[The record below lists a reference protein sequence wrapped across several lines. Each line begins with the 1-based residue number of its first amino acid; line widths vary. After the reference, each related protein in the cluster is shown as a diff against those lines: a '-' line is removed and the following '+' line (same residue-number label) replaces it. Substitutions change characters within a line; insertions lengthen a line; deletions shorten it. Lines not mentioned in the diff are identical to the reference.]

1 MNYTR
6 GAIWIAKSFVFMWCT
21 LQVYSLNANVFK
33 LFTHE
38 TAVGSAIN
46 WFYCAT
52 SPIYLMNGCC
62 LFCDYYNLSTN
73 QNRFVLKNNMQLWC
87 RGNLCAF
94 MKISNKSK
102 AENGIKS
109 TRKPFVHG
117 VGVNSSC
124 LNLVCPKNIFFYR
137 KHWKYIGKNIYFVF
151 PRFTNNSVFVWESL
165 IFCVRSTEPCLLI
178 LKGEQEDK
186 RRWL

>member
-52 SPIYLMNGCC
+52 SPIYLMNGCY

-124 LNLVCPKNIFFYR
+124 LNLVCPKNIFFIASTGNILAKIFILSFLVLPIIVSSYGN
-137 KHWKYIGKNIYFVF
+137 HWY
-151 PRFTNNSVFVWESL
+151 SVFVRLSPVCWS
-165 IFCVRSTEPCLLI
+165 
-178 LKGEQEDK
+178 
-186 RRWL
+186 